1 MKHSRPKKYDIN
13 QQDIRVLERYYPI
26 DKENHLVSVRFHYET
41 VE

>member
-26 DKENHLVSVRFHYET
+26 DKENYLVSVRFHYET